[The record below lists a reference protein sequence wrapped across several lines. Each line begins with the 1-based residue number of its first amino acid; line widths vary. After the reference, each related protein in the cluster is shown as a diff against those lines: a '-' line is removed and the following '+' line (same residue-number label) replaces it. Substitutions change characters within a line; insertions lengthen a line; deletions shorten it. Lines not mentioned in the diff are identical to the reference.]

1 MGDEQPVGYGNPPK
15 ESQFKKGQSGN
26 RRGRPKGSKNLKTDL
41 TEELQTQIKVR
52 EGPRAIKISKQ
63 RAIVKTLIAKT
74 LAGDA
79 RAVITLTKLMC
90 RVLDL
95 GDGAANSDEEP
106 LSSDESETLEMFRE
120 RLIRGANGVSAEVSP
135 VAGQHFRPQEHAAD
149 PSAKGKA
156 ETRATKGDES

>member
-1 MGDEQPVGYGNPPK
+1 MGDEQQVGYGNPPK
-15 ESQFKKGQSGN
+15 GSRFKKGQSGN

-41 TEELQTQIKVR
+41 TEELQTEIKVR

-74 LAGDA
+74 LTSDA
-79 RAVITLTKLMC
+79 RAVTTLTNLMC

-95 GDGAANSDEEP
+95 RDEAANSEEL

-120 RLIRGANGVSAEVSP
+120 RLLRSANGVAAEKSP
-135 VAGQHFRPQEHAAD
+135 AGTALPPSKERAAD
-149 PSAKGKA
+149 LTADCKA
-156 ETRATKGDES
+156 ETKLIRRGDES